1 MPAPPKPARAT
12 WHFTLAS
19 MLDVCLTA
27 NAERPFGSRQGHA
40 VGGHRHALKTAS
52 AGIAPNTLGTAG
64 TTDFLALKDM
74 TGPGLVVNTTLDQNV
89 MATGDRIAAETRPMN
104 VAYRPRIHA

>member
-1 MPAPPKPARAT
+1 
-12 WHFTLAS
+12 
-19 MLDVCLTA
+19 MLNVPVTA

-74 TGPGLVVNTTLDQNV
+74 TGPGLVVNTTLDQNL